1 MRVLLVLWAVI
12 LGGCSGGQN
21 LIQAQ
26 DARRQL
32 VGMSEEKILSCMGRP
47 QGRFAFGATEV
58 WQYNSGVGREPA
70 KGTSNSQ
77 AYNAAAMGAGAPVP
91 STRYCVVN
99 IAMSNKAV
107 QSVYY
112 SGLSGAAP
120 EDEQCAAAL
129 KACLP
134 Q

>member
-1 MRVLLVLWAVI
+1 MLVA
-12 LGGCSGGQN
+12 CSGNQN

-32 VGMSEEKILSCMGRP
+32 VGMGEDKILACMGRP
-47 QGRFAFGATEV
+47 QGRFTFSGTEV
-58 WQYNSGVGREPA
+58 WQYNSGVARDPA
-70 KGTSNSQ
+70 KGAAN
-77 AYNAAAMGAGAPVP
+77 AYSTAAMAAGAPVEG
-91 STRYCVVN
+91 TRYCVVN
-99 IAMSNKAV
+99 ISMSNKTV

-120 EDEQCAAAL
+120 EDELCASAL
-129 KACLP
+129 KPCLP